1 MAKDNTDIWT
11 MKGLKWSILV
21 ASCFFFAC
29 SQPASESKEEQ
40 LPTDSMTVVNGV
52 ERTELALLMRKMY
65 DEMALVKDSIK
76 EGFTVKTNFLN
87 EFKRIQTAHAT
98 EPEKIDATYKAMADA
113 FLINYE
119 LFESSQGEQAK
130 AFNSM
135 LQNCLVCHENKCPGP
150 VKAIKKLRIKP

>member
-1 MAKDNTDIWT
+1 MRR
-11 MKGLKWSILV
+11 LKWPLLL
-21 ASCFFFAC
+21 ASSLFIAC
-29 SQPASESKEEQ
+29 GQPTSESKREESRS
-40 LPTDSMTVVNGV
+40 DSVMVVNGV

-76 EGFTVKTNFLN
+76 LGYTVKTNFL
-87 EFKRIQTAHAT
+87 EEYKRIQTAHAT
-98 EPEKIDATYKAMADA
+98 EPEKIDATYKAMAEA

-119 LFESSQGEQAK
+119 MFETSQDEQAK
-130 AFNSM
+130 AFNGM